1 MSSKFYLLLCLQVSQ
16 TESNIGVMFWSKIGG
31 IVLGHLKAEK
41 KVGDFLFIFLF
52 CFCFCL
58 LVLWVFFILFF
69 LKDKIFVKTK
79 FAFHSCL
86 GSWEYLFFFKTASHI
101 RISKKCQKHSL
112 NFKVKLNISRNC
124 TELSR
129 VLSRDYWIFEG
140 KTDCL
145 YFSDMMFPIMF
156 QLETKESSKFICL
169 LLFQFLREYIMYI
182 MPVRRNHHYFR
193 IR

>member
-1 MSSKFYLLLCLQVSQ
+1 MSLKFYLLLCSQSLQ
-16 TESNIGVMFWSKIGG
+16 TESNIGVMLWSKIGG

-41 KVGDFLFIFLF
+41 KVGDFLFIFF
-52 CFCFCL
+52 VFVFVFWCCGF
-58 LVLWVFFILFF
+58 FFILFF

-129 VLSRDYWIFEG
+129 VPSRDYWIFDG

-145 YFSDMMFPIMF
+145 YFSDMMFPIIF

-182 MPVRRNHHYFR
+182 MPVRRNRHYFR